1 MLEACNNRRSKFI
14 VKVPLR
20 EAIANLNVPAVVAF
34 GNPLLDAFVFLKNKD
49 LLKKHNLTIDGETE
63 LTTEKMQELLA
74 DLQLES
80 EPTISAGGSAQNSM
94 RILEWLCDETF
105 KHRYCIYCGGL
116 GNDSKGTT
124 LKNLVRSAG
133 VDARY
138 AVHSSLPTGQC
149 IALINES
156 SRSLVANIGAAGVY
170 NVDDLK
176 RCNLSLDTI
185 KIIYIEGFFITH
197 SFPVAKELVTQA
209 QQRNIIVAFNLNG
222 RYIFKD
228 HQVAICEMVGHAN
241 IVFGNSREMEALA
254 QALNIAYDDVADIP
268 FLLNSL
274 KKIAVNAYSIYK
286 NWWSHGGVFVMTQG
300 DSAPAIAVW
309 GTGYS
314 VQVEPVKP
322 KVPVVDTTGAGDSLV
337 AGFLAGVL
345 ANWDPKDCLE
355 YGCKVASFM
364 VTRLGVILPPNVPPD
379 LIQ

>member
-1 MLEACNNRRSKFI
+1 MFEKI
-14 VKVPLR
+14 PLR
-20 EAIANLNVPAVVAF
+20 EAIAKLDVPAVVAL

-63 LTTEKMQELLA
+63 LTEEKMQELMA

-80 EPTISAGGSAQNSM
+80 EPTISAGGSAQNTM

-105 KHRYCIYCGGL
+105 KKRYGIYSGGL

-133 VDARY
+133 VDTRY
-138 AVHSSLPTGQC
+138 AIHSTLPTGQC

-170 NVDDLK
+170 TTDDFK
-176 RCNLSLDTI
+176 RCNLSLDKI

-197 SFPVAKELVTQA
+197 SFSVAKELVTQA
-209 QQRNIIVAFNLNG
+209 QQRNIIVAFNLSG
-222 RYIFKD
+222 VYIFND
-228 HQVAICEMVGHAN
+228 HHVAICEMVGHAN

-254 QALNIAYDDVADIP
+254 QALNITYDDVTDIP

-274 KKIAVNAYSIYK
+274 KRIAVNVYSVYT
-286 NWWSHGGVFVMTQG
+286 NWWSRGGVFVMTQG
-300 DSAPAIAVW
+300 GSAPAIAVY
-309 GTGYS
+309 GKGYS
-314 VQVEPVKP
+314 VQVQPFKP
-322 KVPVVDTTGAGDSLV
+322 KTPVVDTTGAGDSLV

-345 ANWDPKDCLE
+345 AGWEPKDCLE

-364 VTRLGVILPPNVPPD
+364 VTRLGVILPTNVPPD
-379 LIQ
+379 LLQ

>member
-1 MLEACNNRRSKFI
+1 MNCYNSI
-14 VKVPLR
+14 VSFFH
-20 EAIANLNVPAVVAF
+20 NV
-34 GNPLLDAFVFLKNKD
+34 GR
-49 LLKKHNLTIDGETE
+49 
-63 LTTEKMQELLA
+63 
-74 DLQLES
+74 S

-105 KHRYCIYCGGL
+105 KNRYCIYCGGL

-170 NVDDLK
+170 TIDDFK

-197 SFPVAKELVTQA
+197 SFSVAKELVTQA
-209 QQRNIIVAFNLNG
+209 QQRNIIVAFNLSG
-222 RYIFKD
+222 IYIFND
-228 HQVAICEMVGHAN
+228 HHVAICEMVGHAN

-254 QALNIAYDDVADIP
+254 QALNIAYDDVTDIP

-274 KKIAVNAYSIYK
+274 KKIAVNAFSTFK
-286 NWWSHGGVFVMTQG
+286 NWWSDRGVFVMTRG
-300 DSAPAIAVW
+300 DSAPAITVW
-309 GTGYS
+309 GMGYS
-314 VQVEPVKP
+314 VYVLPFKP

-345 ANWDPKDCLE
+345 ANWHPKDCLE
-355 YGCKVASFM
+355 YGCEVASFM
-364 VTRLGVILPPNVPPD
+364 VTRPGVILPPNVPPD
-379 LIQ
+379 LLR